1 MSLPVIS
8 AGALLALLVPL
19 SVPLSVPSLAPLV
32 ASLPAPAPY
41 AFRVERG
48 WLTMPDGVRLAV
60 TYYRPVPKTA
70 GERFPVLLEYLPYR
84 KEDSFYTRDY
94 PYYSWFVRRGF
105 IMAKVDIRGTGS
117 SEGHLPPREYSDEE
131 MRDADS
137 VIAQLARLPGATGG
151 VGMWGISWGGFNAIQ
166 VAMRRPPALKAII
179 AVDATDDLYHDDIH
193 YIDGVLHIDQYML
206 QIDHENALP
215 APPLYPTD
223 SAYIRDRFEATPWLF
238 TYLEHSTDGPWWRD
252 NSLRFHYDRITIPCF
267 LIGGLLDGYRDAVP
281 RMLDSVRAPVKA
293 LIGPWYHAFPDEGV
307 PGPRVEWREQAVQ
320 WWDHWLK
327 GAANGIMDEPRL
339 TVFMRDSATPDAAQ
353 TTAPGRWVY
362 EDWPI
367 TRVAWRRWYLGSGHR
382 LADSPALVG
391 EGDHNGGDRI
401 GSDRTGSDHIGSD
414 HIGSDQVGEVDHL
427 RYVSGVGTAVPV
439 WWGDATG
446 TMGGDDGRSLV
457 YDSPVVNE
465 ALTIIGF
472 PRVRLRVAID
482 APVADWT
489 VRLEDVGPDGAVALV
504 TGALISGAQRESR
517 LAPTALPL
525 GAPVVLTDT
534 LHFTTW
540 TFEPGHRVR
549 VAVANAQYPM
559 AWPTPS
565 AMTMALMTGDSE
577 SVVELPVRL
586 GERDRS
592 RVVFDSLE
600 PRDEAPDAKVLSTGD
615 YPGAMVTRDAAA
627 GTTAVDFR
635 THFAYTIGKRV
646 IDNVEHER
654 YETSDTDPAGSRF
667 LGDESHTIT
676 LPSGRVVRLRTM
688 VEVRGDRAML
698 HVHFVRRLYENGR
711 LARTR
716 VWDQAFARGIH

>member
-1 MSLPVIS
+1 MSLPATVVAAVLAMS
-8 AGALLALLVPL
+8 AHVP
-19 SVPLSVPSLAPLV
+19 VAATVPSAV
-32 ASLPAPAPY
+32 TLPAPAPY
-41 AFRVERG
+41 GFRVERG
-48 WLTMPDGVRLAV
+48 WLRMPDGVRLAV
-60 TYYRPVPKTA
+60 TYYRPVPKVA

-131 MRDADS
+131 MQDADS
-137 VIAQLARLPGATGG
+137 VIAQLARVPGANGA

-193 YIDGVLHIDQYML
+193 YIDGVLHVDQYML

-215 APPLYPTD
+215 APPAYRTD
-223 SAYIRDRFEATPWLF
+223 SAYIRDRFEAMPWLF
-238 TYLEHSTDGPWWRD
+238 AYLEHSTDGPWWRD
-252 NSLRFHYDRITIPCF
+252 KSLRFHYDRIAIPCF

-307 PGPRVEWREQAVQ
+307 PGPTVEWRETAVQ

-339 TVFMRDSATPDAAQ
+339 TVFLRDSAAPDAAQ
-353 TTAPGRWVY
+353 AVAPGRWVY

-367 TRVAWRRWYLGSGHR
+367 GGTQIRRWYMRSGHR
-382 LADSPALVG
+382 LADSPPEDSG
-391 EGDHNGGDRI
+391 
-401 GSDRTGSDHIGSD
+401 
-414 HIGSDQVGEVDHL
+414 VDEL
-427 RYVSGVGTAVPV
+427 KYVSGVGTAVPV

-457 YDSPVVNE
+457 YDSPVVAE
-465 ALTIIGF
+465 AVTIIGF
-472 PRVRLRVAID
+472 PRVKLRVAVD

-489 VRLEDVGPDGAVALV
+489 VRLEDVGPDGGVALV

-517 LAPTALPL
+517 LAPAPLPV
-525 GAPVVLTDT
+525 GEPVALTDT

-549 VAVANAQYPM
+549 VAVANAQFPM
-559 AWPTPS
+559 AWPTPT
-565 AMTMALMTGDSE
+565 AMTMALMTGDSA

-586 GERDRS
+586 GERDR
-592 RVVFDSLE
+592 RPVVFDPME
-600 PRDEAPDAKVLSTGD
+600 PRDEAPDAKVLSVGD
-615 YPGAMVTRDAAA
+615 YPGAVVTRDAVA
-627 GTTAVDFR
+627 GTTAVDFH
-635 THFAYTIGKRV
+635 THFAYTIGKRA

-654 YETSDTDPAGSRF
+654 YETRDTDPAGSRF
-667 LGDESHTIT
+667 VGDESHTIT
-676 LPSGRVVRLRTM
+676 LPGGRVVRLRTV
-688 VEVRGDRAML
+688 VEVQGDRTTIR
-698 HVHFVRRLYENGR
+698 VHFVRRLYENGR

-716 VWDQAFARGIH
+716 VWDRTFARGIH